1 MNLAADPLACSSAM
15 SAPKQKTIFI
25 TGSSSGLGRAAARLF
40 SSKGWKVFASMRSPQ
55 KETELAALPGVTLF
69 PLDITIPQQIES
81 TVARVLRE
89 GDVDVVFNNAGYGI
103 SGPLEGFT
111 DEQMLRVIATNLLGP
126 VRVTKAYIPHF
137 RQRKGGLFI
146 NTTSIGGLITV
157 PFNSLYHAT
166 KWGLE
171 GWSESMAFELSRF
184 GIGLKILEPGGMQ
197 TDFFTRS
204 LDVSRHPAYDA
215 MVDRVMGAITD
226 PKQVSTYSTPEQIAE
241 VVYEAATDGKDQLRY
256 LAGADGKATYAMRLQ
271 VGDEAFRKAIG
282 QQFFG

>member
-1 MNLAADPLACSSAM
+1 M
-15 SAPKQKTIFI
+15 
-25 TGSSSGLGRAAARLF
+25 SSSITQVR
-40 SSKGWKVFASMRSPQ
+40 
-55 KETELAALPGVTLF
+55 
-69 PLDITIPQQIES
+69 DIGT
-81 TVARVLRE
+81 T
-89 GDVDVVFNNAGYGI
+89 
-103 SGPLEGFT
+103 EGFT
-111 DEQMLRVIATNLLGP
+111 DEQMLRVVATNLLGRSGLP
-126 VRVTKAYIPHF
+126 EAFIPHF
-137 RQRKGGLFI
+137 RQRKVGLFI

-184 GIGLKILEPGGMQ
+184 GIGLRKILEPGGMQ

-204 LDVSRHPAYDA
+204 LDVSRHPAYNA

-226 PKQVSTYSTPEQIAE
+226 PKQVSTYSTPDQIAE